1 MALPLT
7 AIAKLIGQLTVLVP
21 AADSLLRSL
30 RGTVS
35 NIPDNP
41 SADEH
46 LDDVERALKIQLEMT
61 ENLTSQLRTV
71 QAALAGIQNS
81 LKLLAYTTVGVALL
95 ALVAIAIALS
105 K

>member
-46 LDDVERALKIQLEMT
+46 LDDVERALKLQLEMT

>member
-7 AIAKLIGQLTVLVP
+7 TIAKLVGQLTVLVP

-35 NIPDNP
+35 KIPDNP

-46 LDDVERALKIQLEMT
+46 LDDVERALKLQLEMT

-71 QAALAGIQNS
+71 QSALAGIQNS

-95 ALVAIAIALS
+95 ALLAIAIALF

>member
-7 AIAKLIGQLTVLVP
+7 TIAKLIGQLTVLVP

-35 NIPDNP
+35 KIPDNP

-46 LDDVERALKIQLEMT
+46 LDDVERALKLQVEMT

-71 QAALAGIQNS
+71 QSALAGIQNS
-81 LKLLAYTTVGVALL
+81 LKLLAYTTLGAALL
-95 ALVAIAIALS
+95 ALLAIAIALS

>member
-35 NIPDNP
+35 QIPDNP

-46 LDDVERALKIQLEMT
+46 LDDVERALKLQVEMT
-61 ENLTSQLRTV
+61 ENLTSQLRMV
-71 QAALAGIQNS
+71 QSALAGIQNS
-81 LKLLAYTTVGVALL
+81 LRLLAYSTIGAAVL
-95 ALVAIAIALS
+95 AISAIAIALL